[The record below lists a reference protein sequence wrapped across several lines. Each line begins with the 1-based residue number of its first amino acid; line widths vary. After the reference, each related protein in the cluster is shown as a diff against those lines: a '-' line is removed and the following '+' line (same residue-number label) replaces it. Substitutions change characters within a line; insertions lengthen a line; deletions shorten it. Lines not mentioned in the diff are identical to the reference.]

1 MDQPNTSDHGEELNN
16 MVPVAADDDSQTEI
30 TYMDADLYTAA
41 SKGNISKLEQM
52 LEACDLGLQ
61 LTPKRNTILHIAAQ
75 FGQLDCVKL
84 ILQLTSSS
92 SLLGQSNLKG
102 DTPLHLA
109 AREGHLTVVQA
120 LIQAAKALPD
130 EIESGV
136 GVDKSILRMA
146 NEGKDTALHEAV
158 RYHHPEVVKLLI
170 EEDPQFIYG
179 PNISGGTPLYMAVER
194 GHGDLVQII
203 IDNTST
209 SPAYSGI
216 LGRTALHSAVIR
228 KDQEIIA
235 KLLEWK
241 RDLTKEV
248 DNNGW
253 SPLHCA
259 AYFGYTPIVKQLV
272 DKSHKSVAYLGIKP
286 GKETALHI
294 AAIRGHKDIVDLL
307 LSYHPDCCEQV
318 DDNGKNV
325 LHFAMMKTQDDYPGM
340 FLQNDGLRVRGLLN
354 ERDAQGDT
362 PLHLLASYLVD
373 DEEFV
378 LDDRVDKMGLNNN
391 NLTPK
396 DIVSRVNDNWL
407 PKKLVL
413 NYFSKSKEAGIGPLS
428 WVPGG
433 KEDNDSSES
442 KGNEDNYISTL
453 KRKGETHLIVAA
465 LVATVTFAAGFT
477 LPGGYNENDG
487 KAILAKKAAFKA
499 FVVTDT
505 FAMVFSVSAT
515 FVYFYMAGYEKVEYL
530 QKHFFWGFFL
540 TMFGM
545 GSMVVAFMTGMYAVL
560 PHFSGLP
567 IVVCVLCC
575 CFFLVFYYLFKQLL
589 KS

>member
-1 MDQPNTSDHGEELNN
+1 MEDNLHSTSLRSIRTVEEGSIAQSRMDQPNTSDDSADLDNL
-16 MVPVAADDDSQTEI
+16 VPFAAYDDSQTKT
-30 TYMDADLYTAA
+30 TYMDAGLYTATL
-41 SKGNISKLEQM
+41 KGNISKLEQM

-75 FGQLDCVKL
+75 F
-84 ILQLTSSS
+84 
-92 SLLGQSNLKG
+92 
-102 DTPLHLA
+102 

-136 GVDKSILRMA
+136 GVDKVILRMA

-170 EEDPQFIYG
+170 EEDPQFTYG

-194 GHGDLVQII
+194 GHGNLVQII

-216 LGRTALHSAVIR
+216 LGRTALHAAVIR
-228 KDQEIIA
+228 NDQEITT

-241 RDLTKEV
+241 PSLIKEV
-248 DNNGW
+248 DENGW
-253 SPLHCA
+253 SPFTQLLH
-259 AYFGYTPIVKQLV
+259 
-272 DKSHKSVAYLGIKP
+272 KSPDKSVAYLGIKR
-286 GKETALHI
+286 GKQTALLI
-294 AAIRGHKDIVDLL
+294 AAKRGHKDIVDLL
-307 LSYHPDCCEQV
+307 LSYSPDCCEQV

-325 LHFAMMKTQDDYPGM
+325 LHFAMMNKQDYYPGICS
-340 FLQNDGLRVRGLLN
+340 RRH
-354 ERDAQGDT
+354 A
-362 PLHLLASYLVD
+362 LHLLASYLVD

-378 LDDRVDKMGLNNN
+378 LDDRVDKMPLNNE

-396 DIVSRVNDNWL
+396 DIVSRVNDRWL
-407 PKKLVL
+407 QKKYFLDF
-413 NYFSKSKEAGIGPLS
+413 FSKSEEVGIGPLS
-428 WVPGG
+428 WVPGD
-433 KEDNDSSES
+433 KKDNDSSES
-442 KGNEDNYISTL
+442 KDSKDNSISKL
-453 KRKGETHLIVAA
+453 KKTGEIHLIVAA

-505 FAMVFSVSAT
+505 LAMVFSVSAT
-515 FVYFYMAGYEKVEYL
+515 FVYFYMAIHEKVEYL
-530 QKHFFWGFFL
+530 EKHYVWGCLL
-540 TMFGM
+540 TMLGM

-575 CFFLVFYYLFKQLL
+575 CFFLFFYYLFRQLQ
-589 KS
+589 KG